1 MPINSKYLHL
11 KVSLY
16 VVKIL
21 ISSYKI
27 DKYLCIYED
36 SFGAK
41 ILRNDCAQQ
50 STHCEIF
57 QPSLS
62 IITSQLCK
70 YLVILDCM
78 IYGSM
83 DDSDF
88 FLIS

>member
-1 MPINSKYLHL
+1 M
-11 KVSLY
+11 
-16 VVKIL
+16 KIL

-27 DKYLCIYED
+27 GKYLCIYED

-88 FLIS
+88 F

>member
-27 DKYLCIYED
+27 GKYLCIYED

-41 ILRNDCAQQ
+41 ILRNDCA
-50 STHCEIF
+50 

-88 FLIS
+88 FF